1 MKVIIRGGGDLATG
15 VAEVLYQSG
24 FKILILDIEKPS
36 SIRRSVCFSE
46 AIYDGVVK
54 VENIICKKVENENEI
69 EKCWSEKIIPI
80 MVDEK
85 GEIIKKIKPDVVVDS
100 IIAKKNLG
108 TTKEMAPITVALG
121 DGFEAG
127 KDVDIV
133 IETMRGHNLGR
144 IITSGRAMKNTGIPG
159 EIKGVSKDR
168 VIYSKTN
175 GRFSS
180 VKKIGDTVQK
190 DEIIGYVGDVEIRG
204 KISGVLRGIIREGY
218 EVTENM
224 KIGDIDPRIEEKNN
238 CFTISDK
245 ARSLGGAVLRAIM
258 FRLKEE
264 REKKNGNTYIENSLW

>member
-1 MKVIIRGGGDLATG
+1 MKVVIRGGGDLATG

-46 AIYDGVVK
+46 AIYEGVTK
-54 VENIICKKVENENEI
+54 VENIICKKVENENDI
-69 EKCWSEKIIPI
+69 EKCWNEKIIPV

-108 TTKEMAPITVALG
+108 TTKDMAPITIALG

-133 IETMRGHNLGR
+133 VETMRGHNLGR
-144 IITSGRAMKNTGIPG
+144 VITSGRAMKNTGIPG

-168 VIYSKTN
+168 VIYSLAN
-175 GRFSS
+175 GIFSS

-245 ARSLGGAVLRAIM
+245 ARSLGGAVLKSIM

-264 REKKNGNTYIENSLW
+264 REKKNGNTYIENSL

>member
-1 MKVIIRGGGDLATG
+1 MKVVIRGGGDLATG

-168 VIYSKTN
+168 VIYSKAN

-224 KIGDIDPRIEEKNN
+224 KIGDIDPRTEEKNN

-264 REKKNGNTYIENSLW
+264 REKKNGNTYIENSL

>member
-1 MKVIIRGGGDLATG
+1 MKVVIRGGGDLATG

-24 FKILILDIEKPS
+24 FKVLILDIEKPS

-168 VIYSKTN
+168 VIYSKAN

-264 REKKNGNTYIENSLW
+264 REKKNGNTYIENSL

>member
-1 MKVIIRGGGDLATG
+1 MKVVIRGGGDLATG

-46 AIYDGVVK
+46 AIYDGVTK
-54 VENIICKKVENENEI
+54 VENIICKKVENENDI
-69 EKCWSEKIIPI
+69 EKCWNEKIIPI

-85 GEIIKKIKPDVVVDS
+85 GEIIKKIKPNVVVDS

-108 TTKEMAPITVALG
+108 TTKEMAPITIALG

-133 IETMRGHNLGR
+133 VETMRGHNLGR
-144 IITSGRAMKNTGIPG
+144 VITSGRAMKNTGIPG

-168 VIYSKTN
+168 VIYSLAN
-175 GRFSS
+175 GKFSS

-224 KIGDIDPRIEEKNN
+224 KIGDIDPRTEEKNN

-264 REKKNGNTYIENSLW
+264 REKKNGNTYIESSL

>member
-1 MKVIIRGGGDLATG
+1 MKIVIRGGGDLATG

-46 AIYDGVVK
+46 AIYDGIIQ
-54 VENIICKKVENENEI
+54 VENIICKKVENENDI
-69 EKCWSEKIIPI
+69 EKCWNEKIIPI

-85 GEIIKKIKPDVVVDS
+85 GEIIKKIKPNVVVDS

-108 TTKEMAPITVALG
+108 TTKEMAPITIALG

-133 IETMRGHNLGR
+133 VETMRGHNLGR
-144 IITSGRAMKNTGIPG
+144 VITSGRAMKNTGIPG

-168 VIYSKTN
+168 VIYSLAN
-175 GRFSS
+175 GIFSS

-190 DEIIGYVGDVEIRG
+190 DEIIGYVGNVEIRG

-264 REKKNGNTYIENSLW
+264 REKKNGNTYIENSL

>member
-1 MKVIIRGGGDLATG
+1 MKVVIRGGGDLATG

-46 AIYDGVVK
+46 AIYDGVTK

-108 TTKEMAPITVALG
+108 TTKEMAPITIALG

-133 IETMRGHNLGR
+133 VETMRGHNLGR
-144 IITSGRAMKNTGIPG
+144 VITSGRAMKNTGIPG

-168 VIYSKTN
+168 VIYSLAN

-264 REKKNGNTYIENSLW
+264 REKKNGNTYIENSL

>member
-1 MKVIIRGGGDLATG
+1 MKVVIRGGGDLATG

-46 AIYDGVVK
+46 AIYDGVTK
-54 VENIICKKVENENEI
+54 VENIICKKVENENDI
-69 EKCWSEKIIPI
+69 EKCWNEKIIPI

-85 GEIIKKIKPDVVVDS
+85 GEIIKKIKPNVVVDS

-108 TTKEMAPITVALG
+108 TTKEMAPITIALG

-133 IETMRGHNLGR
+133 VETMRGHNLGR

-168 VIYSKTN
+168 VIYSLAN
-175 GRFSS
+175 GIFSS

-204 KISGVLRGIIREGY
+204 KISGVLRGIIRDGY

-264 REKKNGNTYIENSLW
+264 REKKNGNTYIENSL

>member
-1 MKVIIRGGGDLATG
+1 MKVVIRGGGDLATG

-46 AIYDGVVK
+46 AIYEGVTK

-69 EKCWSEKIIPI
+69 EKCWNEKIIPI

-85 GEIIKKIKPDVVVDS
+85 GDIIKKIKPDVVVDS

-108 TTKEMAPITVALG
+108 TTKDMAPITIALG

-133 IETMRGHNLGR
+133 VETMRGHNLGR
-144 IITSGRAMKNTGIPG
+144 VITSGRAMKNTGIPG

-168 VIYSKTN
+168 VIYSLAN
-175 GRFSS
+175 GIFSS

-190 DEIIGYVGDVEIRG
+190 DEIIGYVGNVEIRG
-204 KISGVLRGIIREGY
+204 KISGVLRGIIRDGY

-264 REKKNGNTYIENSLW
+264 REKKNGNTYIENSL

>member
-1 MKVIIRGGGDLATG
+1 MKIVIRGGGDLATG

-46 AIYDGVVK
+46 AIYDGVTK

-69 EKCWSEKIIPI
+69 EKCWNEKIIPI

-85 GEIIKKIKPDVVVDS
+85 GEIIKKIKPNVVVDS

-108 TTKEMAPITVALG
+108 TTKEMAPITIALG

-168 VIYSKTN
+168 VIYSLAN
-175 GRFSS
+175 GIFSS

-190 DEIIGYVGDVEIRG
+190 DEIIGYVGNVEIRG

-224 KIGDIDPRIEEKNN
+224 KIGDIDPRIEEKSN

-264 REKKNGNTYIENSLW
+264 REKKNGNTYIESSL

>member
-1 MKVIIRGGGDLATG
+1 MKVVIRGGGDLATG

-46 AIYDGVVK
+46 AIYDGIIQ
-54 VENIICKKVENENEI
+54 VENIICKKVENENDI
-69 EKCWSEKIIPI
+69 EKCWNEKIIPI

-85 GEIIKKIKPDVVVDS
+85 GDIIKKIKPDVVVDS

-108 TTKEMAPITVALG
+108 TTKEMAPITIALG

-133 IETMRGHNLGR
+133 VETMRGHNLGR
-144 IITSGRAMKNTGIPG
+144 VITSGRAMKNTGIPG

-168 VIYSKTN
+168 VIYSLAN
-175 GRFSS
+175 GIFSS

-204 KISGVLRGIIREGY
+204 KISGVLRGIIRDGY

-245 ARSLGGAVLRAIM
+245 ARSLGGAVLKSIM

-264 REKKNGNTYIENSLW
+264 REKKNGNTYIENSL

>member
-1 MKVIIRGGGDLATG
+1 MKVVIRGGGDLATG

-46 AIYDGVVK
+46 AIYDGIIQ

-108 TTKEMAPITVALG
+108 TTKEMAPITIALG

-133 IETMRGHNLGR
+133 VETMRGHNLGR
-144 IITSGRAMKNTGIPG
+144 VITSGRAMKNTGIPG

-168 VIYSKTN
+168 VIYSLAN
-175 GRFSS
+175 GIFSS

-190 DEIIGYVGDVEIRG
+190 DEIIGYVGNVEIRG
-204 KISGVLRGIIREGY
+204 KISGVLRGIIKEGY

-264 REKKNGNTYIENSLW
+264 REKKNGNTYIENSL

>member
-1 MKVIIRGGGDLATG
+1 MKIVIRGGGDLATG

-46 AIYDGVVK
+46 AIYDGIIQ
-54 VENIICKKVENENEI
+54 VENIICKKVENENDI
-69 EKCWSEKIIPI
+69 EKCWNEKIIPI

-85 GEIIKKIKPDVVVDS
+85 GEIIKKIKPNVVVDS

-168 VIYSKTN
+168 VIYSKAN

-204 KISGVLRGIIREGY
+204 KISGVLRGIIRDGY

>member
-1 MKVIIRGGGDLATG
+1 MKVVIRGGGDLATG

-46 AIYDGVVK
+46 AIYDGVTK
-54 VENIICKKVENENEI
+54 VENIICKKVENENDI
-69 EKCWSEKIIPI
+69 EKCWNEKIIPI

-108 TTKEMAPITVALG
+108 TTKEMAPITIALG

-133 IETMRGHNLGR
+133 VETMRGHNLGR
-144 IITSGRAMKNTGIPG
+144 VITSGRAMKNTGIPG

-168 VIYSKTN
+168 VIYSLAN
-175 GRFSS
+175 GIFSS

-224 KIGDIDPRIEEKNN
+224 KIGDIDPRIEEKSN

-264 REKKNGNTYIENSLW
+264 REKKNGNTYIENSL

>member
-1 MKVIIRGGGDLATG
+1 MKVVIRGGGDLATG

-46 AIYDGVVK
+46 AIYDGIIQ

-85 GEIIKKIKPDVVVDS
+85 GEIIKKIKPNVVVDS

-108 TTKEMAPITVALG
+108 TTKEMAPITIALG
-121 DGFEAG
+121 DGFKAG

-133 IETMRGHNLGR
+133 VETMRGHNLGR
-144 IITSGRAMKNTGIPG
+144 VITSGRAMKNTGIPG

-168 VIYSKTN
+168 VIYSLAN
-175 GRFSS
+175 GIFSS

-204 KISGVLRGIIREGY
+204 KISGVLRGIIRDGY

-264 REKKNGNTYIENSLW
+264 REKKNGNTYIENSL

>member
-1 MKVIIRGGGDLATG
+1 MKVVIRGGGDLATG

-46 AIYDGVVK
+46 AIYDGIIQ

-85 GEIIKKIKPDVVVDS
+85 GEIIKKIKPNVVVDS

-108 TTKEMAPITVALG
+108 TTKEMAPITIALG

-133 IETMRGHNLGR
+133 VETMRGHNLGR
-144 IITSGRAMKNTGIPG
+144 VITSGRAMKNTGIPG

-168 VIYSKTN
+168 VIYSLAN

-190 DEIIGYVGDVEIRG
+190 DEIIGYVGNVEIRG
-204 KISGVLRGIIREGY
+204 KISGVLRGIIREDY

-245 ARSLGGAVLRAIM
+245 ARSLGGAVLKSIM

-264 REKKNGNTYIENSLW
+264 REKKNGNTYIENSL

>member
-168 VIYSKTN
+168 VIYSKAN

-224 KIGDIDPRIEEKNN
+224 KIGDIDPRTEEKNN

-264 REKKNGNTYIENSLW
+264 REKKNGNTYIENSL

>member
-1 MKVIIRGGGDLATG
+1 MKVVIRGGGDLATG

-46 AIYDGVVK
+46 AIYDGVTK

-69 EKCWSEKIIPI
+69 EKCWNEKIIPI

-108 TTKEMAPITVALG
+108 TTRDMAPITIALG

-168 VIYSKTN
+168 VIYSLAN
-175 GRFSS
+175 GKFSS

-245 ARSLGGAVLRAIM
+245 ARSLGGAVLKSIM

-264 REKKNGNTYIENSLW
+264 REKKNGNTYIESSL

>member
-1 MKVIIRGGGDLATG
+1 MKVVIRGGGDLATG

-46 AIYDGVVK
+46 AIYDGIIQ

-108 TTKEMAPITVALG
+108 TTKEMAPITIALG

-133 IETMRGHNLGR
+133 VETMRGHNLGR
-144 IITSGRAMKNTGIPG
+144 VITSGRAMKNTGIPG

-168 VIYSKTN
+168 VIYSLAN
-175 GRFSS
+175 GIFSS

-190 DEIIGYVGDVEIRG
+190 DEIIGYVGNVEIRG

-224 KIGDIDPRIEEKNN
+224 KIGDIDPRIEEKSN

-264 REKKNGNTYIENSLW
+264 REKKNGNTYIENSL

>member
-1 MKVIIRGGGDLATG
+1 MKVVIRGGGDLATG

-46 AIYDGVVK
+46 AIYDGVTK
-54 VENIICKKVENENEI
+54 VENIICKKVENENDI
-69 EKCWSEKIIPI
+69 EKCWNEKIIPI

-133 IETMRGHNLGR
+133 VETMRGHNLGR
-144 IITSGRAMKNTGIPG
+144 VITSGRAMKNTGIPG

-168 VIYSKTN
+168 VIYSLAN
-175 GRFSS
+175 GIFSS

-264 REKKNGNTYIENSLW
+264 REKKNGNTYIENSL

>member
-1 MKVIIRGGGDLATG
+1 MKVVIRGGGDLATG

-46 AIYDGVVK
+46 AIYDGIIQ
-54 VENIICKKVENENEI
+54 VENIICKKVENENDI
-69 EKCWSEKIIPI
+69 EKCWNEKIIPI

-108 TTKEMAPITVALG
+108 TTKEMAPITIALG

-168 VIYSKTN
+168 VIYSLAN
-175 GRFSS
+175 GIFSS

-204 KISGVLRGIIREGY
+204 KISGILRGIIREGY

-264 REKKNGNTYIENSLW
+264 KEKKNGNTYIENSL

>member
-1 MKVIIRGGGDLATG
+1 MKVVIRGGGDLATG

-46 AIYDGVVK
+46 AIYDGVTK
-54 VENIICKKVENENEI
+54 VENIICKKVENENDI
-69 EKCWSEKIIPI
+69 EKCWNEKIIPI

-108 TTKEMAPITVALG
+108 TTKDMAPITIALG

-168 VIYSKTN
+168 VIYSKAN
-175 GRFSS
+175 GIFSS

-204 KISGVLRGIIREGY
+204 KISGILRGIIREGY

-264 REKKNGNTYIENSLW
+264 REKKNGNTYIENSL

>member
-1 MKVIIRGGGDLATG
+1 MKVVIRGGGDLATG

-46 AIYDGVVK
+46 AIYDGVAK

-69 EKCWSEKIIPI
+69 EKCWNEKIIPI

-108 TTKEMAPITVALG
+108 TTKEMAPITIALG

-168 VIYSKTN
+168 VIYSLAN
-175 GRFSS
+175 GKFSS

-218 EVTENM
+218 EVIENM

-264 REKKNGNTYIENSLW
+264 REKKNGNTYIENSL

>member
-1 MKVIIRGGGDLATG
+1 MKVVIRGGGDLATG

-46 AIYDGVVK
+46 AIYDGIIQ
-54 VENIICKKVENENEI
+54 VENIICKKVENENDI
-69 EKCWSEKIIPI
+69 EKCWNEKIIPI

-108 TTKEMAPITVALG
+108 TTKEMAPITIALG

-133 IETMRGHNLGR
+133 VETMRGHNLGR
-144 IITSGRAMKNTGIPG
+144 VITSGRAMKNTGIPG

-168 VIYSKTN
+168 VIYSLAN

-224 KIGDIDPRIEEKNN
+224 KIGDIDPRIEEKSN

-264 REKKNGNTYIENSLW
+264 REKKNGNTYIENSL

>member
-1 MKVIIRGGGDLATG
+1 MKVVIRGGGDLATG

-69 EKCWSEKIIPI
+69 EKCWNEKIIPI

-108 TTKEMAPITVALG
+108 TTRDMAPITIALG

-168 VIYSKTN
+168 VIYSLAN

-190 DEIIGYVGDVEIRG
+190 DEIIGYVDDVEIRG

-258 FRLKEE
+258 FRMKEE
-264 REKKNGNTYIENSLW
+264 REKKNGNTYIENSL

>member
-1 MKVIIRGGGDLATG
+1 MKVVIRGGGDLATG

-46 AIYDGVVK
+46 AIYDGVTK

-69 EKCWSEKIIPI
+69 EKCWNEKIIPI

-108 TTKEMAPITVALG
+108 TTKDMAPITIALG

-133 IETMRGHNLGR
+133 VETMRGHNLGR

-168 VIYSKTN
+168 VIYSLAN
-175 GRFSS
+175 GIFSS

-190 DEIIGYVGDVEIRG
+190 DEIIGYVGNVEIRG

-245 ARSLGGAVLRAIM
+245 ARSLGGAVLKSIM

-264 REKKNGNTYIENSLW
+264 REKKNGNTYIENSL

>member
-1 MKVIIRGGGDLATG
+1 MKVVIRGGGDLATG

-46 AIYDGVVK
+46 AIYDGIIQ
-54 VENIICKKVENENEI
+54 VENIICKKVENENDI
-69 EKCWSEKIIPI
+69 EKCWNEKIIPI

-85 GEIIKKIKPDVVVDS
+85 GEIIKKIKPNVVVDS

-108 TTKEMAPITVALG
+108 TTKEMAPITIALG

-133 IETMRGHNLGR
+133 VETMRGHNLGR
-144 IITSGRAMKNTGIPG
+144 VITSGRAMKNTGIPG

-168 VIYSKTN
+168 VIYSLAN
-175 GRFSS
+175 GIFSS

-190 DEIIGYVGDVEIRG
+190 DEIIGYVGNVEIRG
-204 KISGVLRGIIREGY
+204 KISGVLRGIIKEGY

-264 REKKNGNTYIENSLW
+264 REKKNGNTYIENSL

>member
-1 MKVIIRGGGDLATG
+1 MKVVIRGGGDLATG

-69 EKCWSEKIIPI
+69 EKCWNEKIIPI

-159 EIKGVSKDR
+159 KIKGVSKDR
-168 VIYSKTN
+168 VIYSKAN

-190 DEIIGYVGDVEIRG
+190 DEIIGYVDDVEIRG

-224 KIGDIDPRIEEKNN
+224 KIGDIDPRTEEKNN

-264 REKKNGNTYIENSLW
+264 REKKNGNTYIENSL

>member
-1 MKVIIRGGGDLATG
+1 MKVVIRGGGDLATG

-108 TTKEMAPITVALG
+108 TTKEMAPITIALG

-133 IETMRGHNLGR
+133 VETMRGHNLGR
-144 IITSGRAMKNTGIPG
+144 VITSGRAMKNTGIPG

-168 VIYSKTN
+168 VIYSLAN

-204 KISGVLRGIIREGY
+204 KISGILRGIIREGY

-264 REKKNGNTYIENSLW
+264 REKKNGNTYIENSL

>member
-1 MKVIIRGGGDLATG
+1 MKVVIRGGGDLATG

-46 AIYDGVVK
+46 AIYDGVTK
-54 VENIICKKVENENEI
+54 VENIICKKVENENDI
-69 EKCWSEKIIPI
+69 EKCWNEKIIPI

-108 TTKEMAPITVALG
+108 TTKEMAPITIALG

-133 IETMRGHNLGR
+133 VETMRGHNLGR
-144 IITSGRAMKNTGIPG
+144 VITSGRAMKNTGIPG

-168 VIYSKTN
+168 VIYSLAN
-175 GRFSS
+175 GIFSS

-264 REKKNGNTYIENSLW
+264 REKKNGNTYIENTL

>member
-1 MKVIIRGGGDLATG
+1 MKVVIRGGGDLATG

-168 VIYSKTN
+168 VIYSLAN

-224 KIGDIDPRIEEKNN
+224 KIGDIDPRTEEKNN

-264 REKKNGNTYIENSLW
+264 REKKNGNTYIENSL

>member
-1 MKVIIRGGGDLATG
+1 MKVVIRGGGDLATG

-46 AIYDGVVK
+46 AIYDGIIQ

-69 EKCWSEKIIPI
+69 EKCWNEKIIPI

-85 GEIIKKIKPDVVVDS
+85 GDIIKKIKPDVVVDS

-108 TTKEMAPITVALG
+108 TTKDMAPITIALG

-127 KDVDIV
+127 KDVDVV

-168 VIYSKTN
+168 VIYSKAN
-175 GRFSS
+175 GIFSS

-264 REKKNGNTYIENSLW
+264 REKKNGNTYIENSL

>member
-1 MKVIIRGGGDLATG
+1 MKVVIRGGGDLATG

-46 AIYDGVVK
+46 AIYDGVTK

-69 EKCWSEKIIPI
+69 EKCWNEKIIPI

-108 TTKEMAPITVALG
+108 TTKEMAPITIALG

-168 VIYSKTN
+168 VIYSLAN

-218 EVTENM
+218 EVIENM

-264 REKKNGNTYIENSLW
+264 REKKNGNTYIENSL

>member
-1 MKVIIRGGGDLATG
+1 MKVVIRGGGDLATG

-46 AIYDGVVK
+46 AIYDGVTK

-69 EKCWSEKIIPI
+69 EKCWNEKIIPI

-108 TTKEMAPITVALG
+108 TTKEMAPITIALG

-133 IETMRGHNLGR
+133 VETMRGHNLGR

-168 VIYSKTN
+168 VIYSLAN
-175 GRFSS
+175 GIFSS

-190 DEIIGYVGDVEIRG
+190 DEIIGYVGNVEIRG

-264 REKKNGNTYIENSLW
+264 REKKNGNTYIENSL

>member
-1 MKVIIRGGGDLATG
+1 MKVVIRGGGDLATG

-46 AIYDGVVK
+46 AIYDGIIQ

-69 EKCWSEKIIPI
+69 EKCWNEKIIPI

-108 TTKEMAPITVALG
+108 TTKEMAPITIALG
-121 DGFEAG
+121 DGVEAG

-168 VIYSKTN
+168 VIYSLAN
-175 GRFSS
+175 GIFSS

-264 REKKNGNTYIENSLW
+264 REKKNGNTYIENSL

>member
-1 MKVIIRGGGDLATG
+1 MKVVIRGGGDLATG

-46 AIYDGVVK
+46 AIYDGIIQ
-54 VENIICKKVENENEI
+54 VENIICKKVENENDI
-69 EKCWSEKIIPI
+69 EKCWNEKIIPI

-108 TTKEMAPITVALG
+108 TTKEMAPITIALG

-133 IETMRGHNLGR
+133 VETMRGHNLGR
-144 IITSGRAMKNTGIPG
+144 VITSGRAMKNTGIPG

-168 VIYSKTN
+168 VIYSLAN

-204 KISGVLRGIIREGY
+204 KISGVLRGIIREDY

-264 REKKNGNTYIENSLW
+264 REKKNGNTYIENSL

>member
-1 MKVIIRGGGDLATG
+1 MKVVIRGGGDLATG

-46 AIYDGVVK
+46 AIYDGIIQ
-54 VENIICKKVENENEI
+54 VENIICKKVENENDI
-69 EKCWSEKIIPI
+69 EKCWNEKIIPI

-85 GEIIKKIKPDVVVDS
+85 GEIIKKIKPNVVVDS

-108 TTKEMAPITVALG
+108 TTKEMAPITIALG

-133 IETMRGHNLGR
+133 VETMRGHNLGR

-168 VIYSKTN
+168 VIYSLAN
-175 GRFSS
+175 GIFSS

-264 REKKNGNTYIENSLW
+264 REKKNGNTYIENSL